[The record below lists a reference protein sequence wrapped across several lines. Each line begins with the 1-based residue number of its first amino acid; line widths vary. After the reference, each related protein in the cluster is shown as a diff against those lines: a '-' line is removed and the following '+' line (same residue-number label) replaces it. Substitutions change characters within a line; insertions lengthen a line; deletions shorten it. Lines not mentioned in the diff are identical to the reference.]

1 MSIYDLIREKIII
14 GAYKPG
20 DRLTEEAL
28 AHDFNTSRTPVREAV
43 MQLQNE
49 GLITPLKRG
58 MKVTKYT
65 KEDVWKI
72 YGLRILLEGEM
83 AYQAAIYRT
92 EEHISLL
99 KKANEEYHSLL
110 EIFNKNQ
117 DKEIIKKAMQINHSF
132 HKTLGEATNNEYIGF
147 LLSKVVIDPL
157 VYQSLY
163 WYNKSRLEQSV
174 IAHENITKA
183 IINKD
188 GARAKSAMHEHMYQG
203 RDTVLAFIED

>member
-1 MSIYDLIREKIII
+1 MSIYDQIREKIIT

-20 DRLTEEAL
+20 ERLTEESL

-58 MKVTKYT
+58 IKVKKYT
-65 KEDVWKI
+65 KEDVRKI

-83 AYQAAIYRT
+83 AQQAAIYRT

-99 KKANEEYHSLL
+99 KKANKEYQDLL
-110 EIFNKNQ
+110 EIFNE
-117 DKEIIKKAMQINHSF
+117 DKEIMKKTMLVNKDF
-132 HKTLGEATNNEYIGF
+132 HRALSDAANNEYIGF

-174 IAHENITKA
+174 IAHETITKA
-183 IINKD
+183 IINRD
-188 GARAKSAMHEHMYQG
+188 GDRAKSAMLEHMYQG
-203 RDTVLAFIED
+203 RETVLKFIGD